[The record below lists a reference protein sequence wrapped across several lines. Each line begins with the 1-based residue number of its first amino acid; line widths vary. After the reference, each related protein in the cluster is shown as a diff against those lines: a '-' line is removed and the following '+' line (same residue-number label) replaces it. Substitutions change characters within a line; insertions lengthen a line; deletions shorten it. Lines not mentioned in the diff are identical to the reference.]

1 MKNNPAT
8 GCIGTTVAVII
19 ILTVSH
25 LWSTFWWLL
34 VGVSAMVAAL
44 ILRDI
49 IAEKYNEWRVKRIIR
64 AVAKRNPDNAEIQDL
79 LRMIEEDEDNQL

>member
-25 LWSTFWWLL
+25 LWSIFWWLL

-44 ILRDI
+44 IVRDI
-49 IAEKYNEWRVKRIIR
+49 IAEKYNMWRAEKIIR
-64 AVAKRNPDNAEIQDL
+64 QVAKENPDNAEIQDL